1 MCESFGSHPNVSISW
16 YLNETLLDPSTHL
29 VGIHFEYSQG
39 ERRGKS
45 ILHILQLTRGDHDME
60 VRCTAWNLKLGGPNH
75 KDSLSTS
82 LRLNVTCEWVR
93 IGHFLSFLIVFT
105 F

>member
-1 MCESFGSHPNVSISW
+1 MCECFGSNPNLSISW
-16 YLNETLLDPSTHL
+16 YLNETLLDPSTRL
-29 VGIHFEYSQG
+29 VGIQFEYSQG

-93 IGHFLSFLIVFT
+93 IGHLMSFLIFLT
-105 F
+105 I